1 MAFTT
6 FILVVY
12 MTWQSLVNMFN
23 R

>member
-12 MTWQSLVNMFN
+12 MTWHSLVNIFN